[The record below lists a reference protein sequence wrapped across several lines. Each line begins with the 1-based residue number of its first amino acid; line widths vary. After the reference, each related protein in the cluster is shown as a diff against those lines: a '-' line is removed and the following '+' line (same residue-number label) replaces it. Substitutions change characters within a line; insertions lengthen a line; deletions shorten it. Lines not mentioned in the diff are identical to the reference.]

1 MKLVIRVQDKME
13 TFTELIQH
21 SRGQDKETEA
31 KVKGKHFIIPAGK
44 IAQINCKINLGF
56 IEKQKARVLQQRDVE
71 LPVGIQYADS
81 VVPAITQRPG
91 NVP

>member
-13 TFTELIQH
+13 TLFELIQH
-21 SRGQDKETEA
+21 SKGKETEA

-56 IEKQKARVLQQRDVE
+56 IEKQKARILQQRDVE

-81 VVPAITQRPG
+81 VLPAITQRPG

>member
-13 TFTELIQH
+13 TLIELIQH
-21 SRGQDKETEA
+21 SKGKETEA

-56 IEKQKARVLQQRDVE
+56 IEKQKARILQQRDVE

-81 VVPAITQRPG
+81 VLPAITQRPG